1 MERLLT
7 WLNRP
12 GLVFNLTQLY
22 TPRRLIDFYFTP
34 FFNTFLLQPNM
45 RSRQKQPSFRQT
57 LAHFATL
64 EKNAEQAVKS
74 EAPPPPATQ
83 PPTESDQP
91 KDFSSII
98 EKLKTG
104 VRRSSNSSSV
114 STTSMTGAIEMTS
127 GPVEG
132 IAWITFVV

>member
-1 MERLLT
+1 
-7 WLNRP
+7 
-12 GLVFNLTQLY
+12 
-22 TPRRLIDFYFTP
+22 
-34 FFNTFLLQPNM
+34 M
-45 RSRQKQPSFRQT
+45 RSRQKQPNFRQT

-64 EKNAEQAVKS
+64 EKNAEQPVKT
-74 EAPPPPATQ
+74 EAPAPPPQATTDQ
-83 PPTESDQP
+83 SNDQP

-132 IAWITFVV
+132 IVDYLLNFISSTK

>member
-1 MERLLT
+1 
-7 WLNRP
+7 
-12 GLVFNLTQLY
+12 
-22 TPRRLIDFYFTP
+22 
-34 FFNTFLLQPNM
+34 M
-45 RSRQKQPSFRQT
+45 RSRQKQPNFRQT

-64 EKNAEQAVKS
+64 EKHAEQPVKT
-74 EAPPPPATQ
+74 EASAPTAQATTDQ
-83 PPTESDQP
+83 SNDQP

-132 IAWITFVV
+132 IVDYLLNFIFSTE

>member
-1 MERLLT
+1 
-7 WLNRP
+7 
-12 GLVFNLTQLY
+12 
-22 TPRRLIDFYFTP
+22 
-34 FFNTFLLQPNM
+34 M

-64 EKNAEQAVKS
+64 EKNAEQVVKS
-74 EAPPPPATQ
+74 EAPPPPPATQ
-83 PPTESDQP
+83 STTETDQP

-132 IAWITFVV
+132 IVWITFVF

>member
-1 MERLLT
+1 MRI
-7 WLNRP
+7 R
-12 GLVFNLTQLY
+12 
-22 TPRRLIDFYFTP
+22 
-34 FFNTFLLQPNM
+34 
-45 RSRQKQPSFRQT
+45 RSREKVPNFSQSF
-57 LAHFATL
+57 AYFSSL
-64 EKNAEQAVKS
+64 EKNAEVTQS
-74 EAPPPPATQ
+74 QPPPPPAAE
-83 PPTESDQP
+83 PDQP

-132 IAWITFVV
+132 LGKSFSA

>member
-1 MERLLT
+1 MRK
-7 WLNRP
+7 R
-12 GLVFNLTQLY
+12 
-22 TPRRLIDFYFTP
+22 
-34 FFNTFLLQPNM
+34 
-45 RSRQKQPSFRQT
+45 RSREQVPNFSQSF
-57 LAHFATL
+57 AYFSTL
-64 EKNAEQAVKS
+64 EKNAEVTQQPP
-74 EAPPPPATQ
+74 PPPPAAE
-83 PPTESDQP
+83 PDQP

-132 IAWITFVV
+132 NRAKF

>member
-1 MERLLT
+1 
-7 WLNRP
+7 
-12 GLVFNLTQLY
+12 
-22 TPRRLIDFYFTP
+22 
-34 FFNTFLLQPNM
+34 M
-45 RSRQKQPSFRQT
+45 RSRQKQPNFRQT

-64 EKNAEQAVKS
+64 EKNAEQPVKT
-74 EAPPPPATQ
+74 EVPAPPPPTAQATTDQ
-83 PPTESDQP
+83 SNDQP

-132 IAWITFVV
+132 IVDYLFNFIYSAE